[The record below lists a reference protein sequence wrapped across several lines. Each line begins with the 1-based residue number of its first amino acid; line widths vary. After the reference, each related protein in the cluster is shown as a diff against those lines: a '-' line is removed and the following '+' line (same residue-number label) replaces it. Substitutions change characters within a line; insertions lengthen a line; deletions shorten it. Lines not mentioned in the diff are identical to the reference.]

1 MGVHGF
7 KTVFVAGAGQMGS
20 GIAQVLAQSG
30 LDVILYDVN
39 EAQVQ
44 RGLGA
49 MERSLARLE
58 NKGLLAQREPS
69 QVLSRVRPVQGLEG
83 AAGAGMVIEAIVED
97 RARKRELFTQLHRAC
112 SPGTIFASNTSSI
125 SITELGAL
133 SGRPEMF
140 IGLHFMNP
148 APVMKLVE
156 VIRGLKT
163 SDATFHAAW
172 GLVESLGKT
181 PVKVEDFPGFAVNRV
196 LIPMLNEAIYCV
208 MEGVAPP
215 RDLDAAM
222 KLGASHPM
230 GPLELADLIG
240 LDTVLYIME
249 VLHREMGDPKFRPCP
264 LLRKMVAAG
273 TLGRKTGQGFYDY
286 Q

>member
-1 MGVHGF
+1 
-7 KTVFVAGAGQMGS
+7 MGS

-30 LDVILYDVN
+30 LEVILYDVD
-39 EAQVQ
+39 EAQLQ

-58 NKGLLAQREPS
+58 KKGLLAQGEPS
-69 QVLSRVRPVQGLEG
+69 RVLSRVRPAQGIQE
-83 AAGAGMVIEAIVED
+83 AAGAGVVIEAIVED
-97 RARKRELFTQLHRAC
+97 RARKRELFTQLDEVC
-112 SPGTIFASNTSSI
+112 GPGVLFASNTSSI

-133 SGRPEMF
+133 SGRPEVF

-163 SDATFHAAW
+163 SDDTFQAAW
-172 GLVESLGKT
+172 DLVESLGKT

-208 MEGVAPP
+208 MEGVASPG
-215 RDLDAAM
+215 DLDAAM

-249 VLHREMGDPKFRPCP
+249 VLHSEMGDPKFRPCP

-273 TLGRKTGQGFYDY
+273 TLGRKTGQGFYSY